1 MHKIHFIREN
11 KIADVPD
18 GSNLLDV
25 WRSTGLVPDAPCGGR
40 GTCGKCL
47 VRILGEEER
56 VVKACETVVHSDLEV
71 DTEHTQERHQ
81 ILTDGVTRSVEYDPV
96 IRKRCAEAVRQMES
110 GDCGIR
116 ASEESVPESTAQSAW
131 AVCSGNRGIQVSEE
145 SIQKS
150 TARLVWTVCSGDRV
164 LRTSADEPQVYM
176 AAVDIGTTTV
186 AAYLLN
192 GEDGSVCTS
201 ASCRNPQ
208 TQYGADVINRANY
221 CLEHGMDEVTACI
234 REAVNKLL
242 TEMAEKENISVQDI
256 YALCVVGNTCMHHMF
271 LGIST
276 ESLTQAPYEPAVR
289 DAMVR
294 SGDECGITM
303 NPAGEVWI
311 LPNIAGF
318 VGADTVGCL
327 IATDLAKEKEWTLMV
342 DIGTNGELVLA
353 KDGRLLTCSTAA
365 GPAFEGAGISCGM
378 RGADGAI
385 SHVKWCD
392 GTASEQ
398 KEEITAKCRIS
409 ETKYTKEKG
418 SAETESEERDVD
430 CTGIGCETREAGSV
444 EFGMSQW
451 KCEVI
456 GSGKPIGICGS
467 GILDLAAELLR
478 SGQMD
483 ETGYLEEEIVL
494 VSAEESGNGRAIEFT
509 QKDVRQLQLAKA
521 AIAAGIRLLAV
532 KAGIELEEIRQVLIA
547 GAFGSFMRPESACA
561 IGLIPQEL
569 EGKIQTIGNAA
580 GEGAKLVL
588 RNRGLWEEAKELAAK
603 AEFVELASM
612 KEFMDCYVDEMNFP
626 EE

>member
-11 KIADVPD
+11 KIAEAPD

-47 VRILGEEER
+47 VRILGAEER
-56 VVKACETVVHSDLEV
+56 VVKACEIVVHSDLEV

-81 ILTDGVTRSVEYDPV
+81 ILMDGVTRSVEYDPV

-110 GDCGIR
+110 GDCGIQ
-116 ASEESVPESTAQSAW
+116 ASEESTPESTAQSAW
-131 AVCSGNRGIQVSEE
+131 GVY
-145 SIQKS
+145 
-150 TARLVWTVCSGDRV
+150 SGDRV
-164 LRTSADEPQVYM
+164 LRTSAVEPQVYM

-192 GEDGSVCTS
+192 GVDGSVCTS

-221 CLEHGMDEVTACI
+221 CLEHGMTEVTACI

-294 SGDECGITM
+294 SGDECGITI

-327 IATDLAKEKEWTLMV
+327 IATDLAKKKEWTLMV

-392 GTASEQ
+392 GT
-398 KEEITAKCRIS
+398 
-409 ETKYTKEKG
+409 
-418 SAETESEERDVD
+418 
-430 CTGIGCETREAGSV
+430 
-444 EFGMSQW
+444 SQW

-588 RNRGLWEEAKELAAK
+588 RNRGFWEEAKELAAK

-626 EE
+626 E